1 MKIGDLVKNIEE
13 PRFCNFIGIVIEIEP
28 DGEPVVF
35 WNEDFPYELEYSRD
49 LRVVNEDMQIY

>member
-13 PRFCNFIGIVIEIEP
+13 PDFCNFIGIVIDIEL
-28 DGEPVVF
+28 DGEPIVF

-49 LRVVNEDMQIY
+49 LRVIKDEDM

>member
-13 PRFCNFIGIVIEIEP
+13 PKFCNFVGIIVEIEP
-28 DGEPVVF
+28 DGEPIVF

-49 LRVVNEDMQIY
+49 LRVIKDEDM